1 MKKFT
6 FLLTLLLS
14 SIGVNAQDV
23 FQASNAPSETTWA
36 ENTTWY
42 KMTLKNGYVVKYDV
56 DKKTI
61 CTQDCQKPMVKTHGG
76 AL

>member
-23 FQASNAPSETTWA
+23 FQASDAPSETTWA

-56 DKKTI
+56 DENNYLYAKLTEAY
-61 CTQDCQKPMVKTHGG
+61 GENSW
-76 AL
+76 